1 VSGFESFADFLN
13 NYGGKKRNSKG
24 KAYRKEDLEEWYNLL
39 RKIAKLEAEI
49 KLIEAERANMLD
61 GNEILRSY
69 REQQTL
75 LEEQIAV

>member
-1 VSGFESFADFLN
+1 MA
-13 NYGGKKRNSKG
+13 KRIEPPKG

-39 RKIAKLEAEI
+39 HKIAKLEAEI

-69 REQQTL
+69 REQ
-75 LEEQIAV
+75 